1 VDWWA
6 VGCITYE
13 FLVGITPFY
22 ADTCEEIFASVISN
36 STHHCAS
43 AHFTVTHDT
52 TRHDTRNAYVSPPHV
67 GIQWP
72 GGDDE
77 LSADAVDLISKLL
90 AIEPTDR
97 LGAKGADEVK
107 AHPWFAGV
115 DWANLRNTTSPFVPK
130 LGKSEDTFY
139 FEARN
144 AIYHTTWEGDT
155 STQAEE
161 GEEQESHVARVR
173 NFSIINIP
181 QLMTLNQSLVDEKQ
195 GIGGQLRVCSPLWRY
210 RHDPSARA
218 IFMARDVDHLW

>member
-1 VDWWA
+1 M
-6 VGCITYE
+6 
-13 FLVGITPFY
+13 
-22 ADTCEEIFASVISN
+22 
-36 STHHCAS
+36 
-43 AHFTVTHDT
+43 
-52 TRHDTRNAYVSPPHV
+52 RNAYVPPPHV

-72 GGDDE
+72 DGDDE

-161 GEEQESHVARVR
+161 GEEHESHVARVR

-195 GIGGQLRVCSPLWRY
+195 GKRY
-210 RHDPSARA
+210 GHDPSARA
-218 IFMARDVDHLW
+218 IFMARRDHHHLWCPSTAVGTTLADLLPTNAVSPRGH

>member
-1 VDWWA
+1 M
-6 VGCITYE
+6 
-13 FLVGITPFY
+13 
-22 ADTCEEIFASVISN
+22 
-36 STHHCAS
+36 
-43 AHFTVTHDT
+43 
-52 TRHDTRNAYVSPPHV
+52 RNAYVPPPHV

-72 GGDDE
+72 DGDDE

-195 GIGGQLRVCSPLWRY
+195 GTVGQLVRRCGATAMIPPLVLFSWRETRSPHSGVQALRWEQRWLTY
-210 RHDPSARA
+210 FSP
-218 IFMARDVDHLW
+218 MQ